1 MTTTNRTLL
10 DVYRVKADRETG
22 EWLSCER
29 GVWPNAR
36 VAAGAWALRVD
47 TDEVAYSTAEID
59 DQTVAVQIEWVD

>member
-1 MTTTNRTLL
+1 MITTTRTFL

-29 GVWPNAR
+29 GVWPRAR
-36 VAAGAWALRVD
+36 VAADAWALRAD

-59 DQTVAVQIEWVD
+59 GQTVAVQIEWVS